1 MIAVTGATGWLG
13 RAMVA
18 RLVADGRP
26 FTAFASRAREVEL
39 HDGTVIRVRALT
51 DLPATE
57 HDQLVHFAFLT
68 REHVATRGTETYV
81 AANVRITATVLEAI
95 ARHRPAVAYASSGA
109 VYNADRTLTTDLDAN
124 PYGTLKHL
132 DELALR
138 RASADAGRSTAI
150 ARVFNVAG
158 PYLVKP
164 RGFALSDLVLQARER
179 DELEIRARHPVL
191 RSYADVDDLAR
202 LLLALLDA
210 GEDAV
215 FDTAGEEEIEVGQL
229 ARRVAAQAGRPDL
242 PIRRDPDPDAPAD
255 RYVGDGAAWAAL
267 TRRHGIVPRDLDEQI
282 ARTAVYLAAGAG

>member
-1 MIAVTGATGWLG
+1 M
-13 RAMVA
+13 
-18 RLVADGRP
+18 
-26 FTAFASRAREVEL
+26 
-39 HDGTVIRVRALT
+39 
-51 DLPATE
+51 
-57 HDQLVHFAFLT
+57 
-68 REHVATRGTETYV
+68 
-81 AANVRITATVLEAI
+81 RITATVLEAI

-215 FDTAGEEEIEVGQL
+215 FDTAGRRRSRSASSRAGSPHRLVGPTCRSGATPTPTHPPTATWAT
-229 ARRVAAQAGRPDL
+229 ARHGPRSQGATGSCRATSTSRSPEL
-242 PIRRDPDPDAPAD
+242 RSTWPPAPAE
-255 RYVGDGAAWAAL
+255 RSP
-267 TRRHGIVPRDLDEQI
+267 VPR
-282 ARTAVYLAAGAG
+282 